1 MVWDARRIVGA
12 AVIAATGG
20 VVWLVATEVE
30 SPSERPRAAPTAP
43 PELPVGPEVR
53 SSVSAPPDVPG
64 RDDGTVP
71 PGLDFRRP
79 DQVAHAYLVAAHSLR
94 DTDRDRTNRRVL
106 PYLAPENPANP
117 RGLVV
122 ADAPPRGQ
130 AVTAAVDDLRMTH
143 TDEARTAIA
152 YEASL
157 SLRTGSDL
165 ERRTT
170 YLVLDRQPDGR
181 WLVRQET
188 AHLQPGD

>member
-12 AVIAATGG
+12 AVIATTAG

-30 SPSERPRAAPTAP
+30 SPPERPRAAPSAR

-53 SSVSAPPDVPG
+53 SSMSVPPEVPG

-71 PGLDFRRP
+71 PGLDFRQP
-79 DQVAHAYLVAAHSLR
+79 DQVARAYLVAAHSLR

-106 PYLAPENPANP
+106 PYLAPDNPANP

-122 ADAPPRGQ
+122 VDAPPPGQ
-130 AVTAAVDDLRMTH
+130 VVTVQVDDLRRVH
-143 TDEARTAIA
+143 ADEAGTAIA
-152 YEASL
+152 YETRL
-157 SLRTGSDL
+157 SLRTGSEL

-170 YLVLDRQPDGR
+170 YLVLGHQPDGR
-181 WLVRQET
+181 CLVRQEN
-188 AHLQPGD
+188 AYLQPGD